1 MANHSFVRHYKL
13 HNVQG
18 KIDYISNPD
27 RQEHLYAT
35 YDTTIDDRF
44 WDYLAGENRKAFK
57 QSGSEGECIEARE
70 FVIMLPL
77 SFMDYDPDTL
87 LRLFTERFRAEY
99 GLECSSALHL
109 NKAKSNYHIHLIY
122 SERKPLK
129 KTKIKIADRNR
140 FYDETGKHRKT
151 KKEIL
156 DENGN
161 IRPGCTII
169 KKGEEYD
176 CKFFGPKEDFV
187 GTPVFL
193 NEIKHMYTDLI
204 NACVRDEAE
213 RLEVFDRNGPYLAT
227 KKIGKNNPKA
237 EIIIAD
243 NEVRKE
249 WNRTVDE
256 ARVSGVPEE
265 DIVAMK
271 KEMISSEVKESIKEC
286 GNQPER
292 LRAIIKKA
300 IMSLI
305 ERIRSIKLPEKPT
318 PQFDYASYNEM
329 VRTYN
334 ALKKIKA
341 DIAKIDKRIEHK
353 YQKIDEC
360 KGIRYRRFK
369 ATLDKEIAQL
379 LIEKENKQNELSR
392 EIRKAGYKNVS
403 KFMSA
408 YEKSC
413 RLLETYQAEHPE
425 EKKPKESV
433 LKQLRQYQEE
443 AKITNNK
450 ELEKHK
456 KHEMEL

>member
-1 MANHSFVRHYKL
+1 M
-13 HNVQG
+13 
-18 KIDYISNPD
+18 
-27 RQEHLYAT
+27 
-35 YDTTIDDRF
+35 
-44 WDYLAGENRKAFK
+44 
-57 QSGSEGECIEARE
+57 
-70 FVIMLPL
+70 
-77 SFMDYDPDTL
+77 
-87 LRLFTERFRAEY
+87 
-99 GLECSSALHL
+99 
-109 NKAKSNYHIHLIY
+109 
-122 SERKPLK
+122 
-129 KTKIKIADRNR
+129 
-140 FYDETGKHRKT
+140 
-151 KKEIL
+151 
-156 DENGN
+156 
-161 IRPGCTII
+161 
-169 KKGEEYD
+169 
-176 CKFFGPKEDFV
+176 
-187 GTPVFL
+187 
-193 NEIKHMYTDLI
+193 
-204 NACVRDEAE
+204 
-213 RLEVFDRNGPYLAT
+213 EVFDRNGPYLAT

-256 ARVSGVPEE
+256 ARVSGIAEE
-265 DIVAMK
+265 DIVSMK
-271 KEMISSEVKESIKEC
+271 KEMISSEVKESIKEF

-305 ERIRSIKLPEKPT
+305 DRIRSIKLPEKPT
-318 PQFDYASYNEM
+318 PQFDFASYNEM

-353 YQKIDEC
+353 YTKIDEC
-360 KGIRYRRFK
+360 RGIRYNRFK

-392 EIRKAGYKNVS
+392 EVRKAGYKNVS

-413 RLLETYQAEHPE
+413 RLLEIYQAEYP
-425 EKKPKESV
+425 EKKEPKEKESV

-443 AKITNNK
+443 ARIKDMKDI
-450 ELEKHK
+450 EKHK